1 MLDFVIRGWRGVFEY
16 MYIPFLGHGDSHIV
30 IASFRIR
37 SRTNQY
43 ITFCFIKISAETLVA
58 ELLSLTQVLL
68 S

>member
-1 MLDFVIRGWRGVFEY
+1 